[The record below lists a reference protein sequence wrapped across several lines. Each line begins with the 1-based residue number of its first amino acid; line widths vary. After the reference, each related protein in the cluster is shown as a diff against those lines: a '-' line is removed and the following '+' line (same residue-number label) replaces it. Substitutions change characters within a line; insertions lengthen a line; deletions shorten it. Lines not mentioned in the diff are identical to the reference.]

1 MRIAINVPIVSGGR
15 AGGVEQFFIGLV
27 WGLQAIDAHEFVLVT
42 HPRDPNWI
50 REYAAEEMRIVP
62 RPWNGLVERGKA
74 LLGPLTPLVS
84 PFVRPLYAYLNDGE
98 PDIPYSDG
106 FYTSQGV
113 DIVHF
118 PNQVYARTELPCIFN
133 PHDLQHE
140 HYPEYFSEQ
149 ELAQRRLLY
158 RTACQEATAVEVP
171 SHFVRQDLIDQYAI
185 DPEKIYVVER
195 GPPVELY
202 DPPTDEQLRAVR
214 TRFDLPDPFAF
225 YPARTWPHKNH
236 DKLLEAL
243 AELRDS
249 YDTELSLIC
258 TGGETDHLPRI
269 KEKTEALGLRDQ
281 VRFLGFVDPTDLRAL
296 YRLSEFVVFPSKFEG
311 GGFPLLEAW
320 AEGTPVACSNV
331 TSLPEKAGDAAH
343 LFDPDD
349 VGAIVDALLALHTDP
364 QRRQTL
370 IEYGSRRVTE
380 YSWERAAETY
390 SALYTHVGGGS
401 LTNKERARLEAA
413 QQNH

>member
-1 MRIAINVPIVSGGR
+1 MRVAINIPIVSGGR
-15 AGGVEQFFIGLV
+15 SGGVEQFFIGLV
-27 WGLQAIDAHEFVLVT
+27 SGLKTVVDHEFVLVT
-42 HPRDPNWI
+42 HPRDPDWI
-50 REYAAEEMRIVP
+50 REYAPADVTIVP
-62 RPWNGLVERGKA
+62 RPWNGVTERVKNA
-74 LLGPLTPLVS
+74 LGPLTPIIS
-84 PFVRPLYAYLNDGE
+84 PLVRPFFNHFLDEELSV
-98 PDIPYSDG
+98 PDADG
-106 FYTSQGV
+106 FYASQGAEV
-113 DIVHF
+113 VHF

-158 RTACQEATAVEVP
+158 RTACQKATAVEVP
-171 SHFVRQDLIDQYAI
+171 SHFVRQDLIDQYDI
-185 DPEKIYVVER
+185 DPEKVYVVER

-202 DPPTDEQLRAVR
+202 EPPTDEQLRAVH
-214 TRFDLPDPFAF
+214 TRFDLPDAFAF

-236 DKLLEAL
+236 DKLLEAIG
-243 AELRDS
+243 ELRDS
-249 YDTELSLIC
+249 HDTELSLIC
-258 TGGETDHLPRI
+258 TGGQTDHLPRI
-269 KEKTEALGLRDQ
+269 KEKAEALGLKDQ

-349 VGAIVDALLALHTDP
+349 VATITEALRRLHTDSAY
-364 QRRQTL
+364 RQL
-370 IEYGSRRVTE
+370 LVERGCDRVDS
-380 YSWERAAETY
+380 YSWTNAAETY
-390 SALYTHVGGGS
+390 SALYKRVGCEP
-401 LTNKERARLEAA
+401 LTDDERDRLAAA

>member
-1 MRIAINVPIVSGGR
+1 MNVAINIPIVSGGR
-15 AGGVEQFFIGLV
+15 SGGVEQFFIGLV
-27 WGLQAIDAHEFVLVT
+27 SGLNTVDGHEFVLVT
-42 HPRDPNWI
+42 HPRDPDWI
-50 REYAAEEMRIVP
+50 RAYASEEMAIVP
-62 RPWNGLVERGKA
+62 RPWNGITERTKA
-74 LLGPLTPLVS
+74 VLGPLTPFVS
-84 PFVRPLYAYLNDGE
+84 PIVRPFFEYRSDDE
-98 PDIPYSDG
+98 PSVPDAGG
-106 FYTSQGV
+106 FYASQGV

-140 HYPEYFSEQ
+140 HYPEYFSES
-149 ELAQRRLLY
+149 ELAQRRFLY
-158 RTACQEATAVEVP
+158 RTACREAAAVEVP
-171 SHFVRQDLIDQYAI
+171 SHFVREDLIDQYDV
-185 DPEKIYVVER
+185 DPSKVYVVER

-202 DPPTDEQLRAVR
+202 EPPTDEILRSVR
-214 TRFDLPDPFAF
+214 RQFDLPDAFAL

-236 DKLLEAL
+236 GRLLEAI

-249 YDTELSLIC
+249 YDEQLTLIC
-258 TGGETDHLPRI
+258 TGGETDHLSDI
-269 KEKTEALGLRDQ
+269 KRNVEILDLNDQ
-281 VRFLGFVDPTDLRAL
+281 VGFLGFVEPTTLRAL

-331 TSLPEKAGDAAH
+331 TSLSEKAGDAAY

-349 VGAIVDALLALHTDP
+349 VGAITDALLALHTDP

-370 IEYGSRRVTE
+370 VKHGSSRVKE
-380 YSWERAAETY
+380 YSWERAAATY
-390 SALYTHVGGGS
+390 SALYTHVGGES